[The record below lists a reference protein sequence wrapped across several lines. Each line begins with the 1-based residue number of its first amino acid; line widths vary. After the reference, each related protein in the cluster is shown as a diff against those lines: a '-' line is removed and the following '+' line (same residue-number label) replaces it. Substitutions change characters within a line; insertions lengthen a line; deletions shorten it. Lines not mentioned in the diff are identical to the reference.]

1 MDVQSFLN
9 NFLDE
14 SNKTVLFA
22 TMAVVLVVLILLI
35 SLIRKRKK
43 KKLEEKTAAAIDKAM
58 SGDEDDLAKDSSDS
72 NTLAQDNII
81 LDDRSDSTESRILA
95 QDASDSNTLV
105 QDDLAQDYNPQ
116 GDNLAKDSNSGEEFS
131 AHHPYDNFGSD
142 YKDYDDDIKDIDNS
156 DDTVAIDNSDDTVA
170 LAQNTPAEEYN
181 LYTNYNEG
189 FNSDLNNGV
198 VNGTEDVEV
207 NVKDSENDPME
218 ELLDEENDDIYNS
231 DFVDGFFGTLAK
243 NDSKESPK
251 EPEESTEEFKES
263 SESPKEPEESQE
275 SSEESKEPPVELILH
290 DQISVEENT
299 PKEEEE
305 KEKEAPEENKK
316 AAITLVDGSDRVM
329 VSVGE
334 KFESKHKKEFTIDVT
349 NEPEIKIAL
358 QDGFVF
364 DGRVHFLVSFSE
376 ALAQHVS
383 LKDVR
388 EIAEYK
394 GDYSGYEIQLEVT
407 DKGDLETI
415 DCTRTFNYKKIKD
428 AVLIIQLSLE

>member
-1 MDVQSFLN
+1 
-9 NFLDE
+9 
-14 SNKTVLFA
+14 
-22 TMAVVLVVLILLI
+22 MAVVLVVLILLI

-43 KKLEEKTAAAIDKAM
+43 KKLEEKTAAAIDRAM
-58 SGDEDDLAKDSSDS
+58 AGDEDDLAQDSKDSTDLAQDS
-72 NTLAQDNII
+72 NT
-81 LDDRSDSTESRILA
+81 
-95 QDASDSNTLV
+95 
-105 QDDLAQDYNPQ
+105 QDYNPQ
-116 GDNLAKDSNSGEEFS
+116 GDNLAQDSNSGEEFGT
-131 AHHPYDNFGSD
+131 HHPYDNFGSD
-142 YKDYDDDIKDIDNS
+142 YKDYKDYDDDTEYDYNPEEDAETIDNN
-156 DDTVAIDNSDDTVA
+156 DDAGT

-181 LYTNYNEG
+181 LYTNYNKG
-189 FNSDLNNGV
+189 FNPDLNNGV
-198 VNGTEDVEV
+198 EDGTEDVED
-207 NVKDSENDPME
+207 NAKDLENDPME

-243 NDSKESPK
+243 DDSKESP
-251 EPEESTEEFKES
+251 
-263 SESPKEPEESQE
+263 
-275 SSEESKEPPVELILH
+275 EESKEPPVELILH

-299 PKEEEE
+299 PKEEE

-364 DGRVHFLVSFSE
+364 DGRIHFLVSFSK

-388 EIAEYK
+388 EIAECK

>member
-58 SGDEDDLAKDSSDS
+58 AGDEDDLDQDSSDS
-72 NTLAQDNII
+72 NTLAQDSN
-81 LDDRSDSTESRILA
+81 A
-95 QDASDSNTLV
+95 QDSSDSNT
-105 QDDLAQDYNPQ
+105 LAQDYNPQ
-116 GDNLAKDSNSGEEFS
+116 GDNLAQDSNSGEEFS

-142 YKDYDDDIKDIDNS
+142 YKDYDDD
-156 DDTVAIDNSDDTVA
+156 VEAIDNNDDEEA

-181 LYTNYNEG
+181 LYTNYNKG
-189 FNSDLNNGV
+189 FNPDFNNGIED
-198 VNGTEDVEV
+198 GTENVEDHA
-207 NVKDSENDPME
+207 KDSENDPME

-243 NDSKESPK
+243 NDSKES
-251 EPEESTEEFKES
+251 
-263 SESPKEPEESQE
+263 SESPKEPEEFKE
-275 SSEESKEPPVELILH
+275 FPEESKEPPVELILH

-299 PKEEEE
+299 PKEEE
-305 KEKEAPEENKK
+305 KEKEALEENKK

-388 EIAEYK
+388 EIAECK
-394 GDYSGYEIQLEVT
+394 GDYSGYEIQLEVK

>member
-1 MDVQSFLN
+1 MNVQSFLN

-35 SLIRKRKK
+35 YLIRKRKK

-58 SGDEDDLAKDSSDS
+58 AGDEDDLAQDSSDS
-72 NTLAQDNII
+72 TDLAQDNIVQ
-81 LDDRSDSTESRILA
+81 DSNTPDYS
-95 QDASDSNTLV
+95 SSNTLV
-105 QDDLAQDYNPQ
+105 Q
-116 GDNLAKDSNSGEEFS
+116 DSNSGEEFGT
-131 AHHPYDNFGSD
+131 HHPYDNFGSD
-142 YKDYDDDIKDIDNS
+142 YKDYDDDTEYDYNPEEDAETIDNN
-156 DDTVAIDNSDDTVA
+156 DDTEA
-170 LAQNTPAEEYN
+170 LAQNTSAEEYN
-181 LYTNYNEG
+181 LYTNYNKG
-189 FNSDLNNGV
+189 FNPDLNKGV
-198 VNGTEDVEV
+198 EDGTEDVED
-207 NVKDSENDPME
+207 NAKDLENDPME

-243 NDSKESPK
+243 DDSKESP
-251 EPEESTEEFKES
+251 EESKES
-263 SESPKEPEESQE
+263 P
-275 SSEESKEPPVELILH
+275 EESKEPPVELILH

-299 PKEEEE
+299 PKEEE
-305 KEKEAPEENKK
+305 KEKEAPEENEK

-349 NEPEIKIAL
+349 NESEIKIAL
-358 QDGFVF
+358 QDGFIF
-364 DGRVHFLVSFSE
+364 DGRIHFLVSFSE

-388 EIAEYK
+388 EIAECK

>member
-1 MDVQSFLN
+1 MNVQSFLN

-14 SNKTVLFA
+14 SNKIVLFA

-58 SGDEDDLAKDSSDS
+58 SGDEDDLDQDASDS
-72 NTLAQDNII
+72 NTLAQDNIVQ
-81 LDDRSDSTESRILA
+81 DSNTPDYS
-95 QDASDSNTLV
+95 SSNTLV
-105 QDDLAQDYNPQ
+105 QDNQHD
-116 GDNLAKDSNSGEEFS
+116 DNLAQDSNSGEEFGT
-131 AHHPYDNFGSD
+131 HHPYDNFGSD
-142 YKDYDDDIKDIDNS
+142 YKDYDDDTEYDYNPEEDAETIDNN
-156 DDTVAIDNSDDTVA
+156 DDTEA
-170 LAQNTPAEEYN
+170 LAQNTSAEEYN
-181 LYTNYNEG
+181 LYTNYNKG
-189 FNSDLNNGV
+189 FNPDLNKGV
-198 VNGTEDVEV
+198 EDGTEDVED
-207 NVKDSENDPME
+207 NAKDLENDPME

-243 NDSKESPK
+243 DDSKESP
-251 EPEESTEEFKES
+251 
-263 SESPKEPEESQE
+263 
-275 SSEESKEPPVELILH
+275 EESKEPPVELILH

-299 PKEEEE
+299 PKEEE

-316 AAITLVDGSDRVM
+316 AVITLVDGSDRVM

-349 NEPEIKIAL
+349 NESEIKIAL
-358 QDGFVF
+358 QDGFIF
-364 DGRVHFLVSFSE
+364 DGRIHFLVSFSE

-388 EIAEYK
+388 EIAECK

>member
-14 SNKTVLFA
+14 SNKTVLFT
-22 TMAVVLVVLILLI
+22 TMAAVLIVLILLI

-58 SGDEDDLAKDSSDS
+58 AGDEDDLDQDASDS
-72 NTLAQDNII
+72 NTLSKNNII
-81 LDDRSDSTESRILA
+81 LDGRSDSTESRILA
-95 QDASDSNTLV
+95 QDSNAQDSSDSTESRILT
-105 QDDLAQDYNPQ
+105 Q
-116 GDNLAKDSNSGEEFS
+116 GSNSGEEFG
-131 AHHPYDNFGSD
+131 AHHSYDNFGSD
-142 YKDYDDDIKDIDNS
+142 YKDYDDDVEDIDNN
-156 DDTVAIDNSDDTVA
+156 DDAEYDYNPEEDAETIDNNDDA
-170 LAQNTPAEEYN
+170 EELAQNTPAEEYN
-181 LYTNYNEG
+181 LYTNYNKG
-189 FNSDLNNGV
+189 FNPDINNGV
-198 VNGTEDVEV
+198 EDGTEDVED
-207 NVKDSENDPME
+207 NAKDSENDPME

-243 NDSKESPK
+243 DDSKESPESPK
-251 EPEESTEEFKES
+251 GPEES
-263 SESPKEPEESQE
+263 SESPKEP
-275 SSEESKEPPVELILH
+275 EESKEPPVELILH

-299 PKEEEE
+299 PKEE

-388 EIAEYK
+388 EIAECK
-394 GDYSGYEIQLEVT
+394 GNYSGYEIQLEVT

>member
-43 KKLEEKTAAAIDKAM
+43 KKLEEKTAAAIDEAM
-58 SGDEDDLAKDSSDS
+58 AGEDEE
-72 NTLAQDNII
+72 DNVI
-81 LDDRSDSTESRILA
+81 LDGRSDSTESRILA
-95 QDASDSNTLV
+95 QG
-105 QDDLAQDYNPQ
+105 NPQ
-116 GDNLAKDSNSGEEFS
+116 GDNLAQDSNNRNPQGEALAQDSNSGEEFS

-142 YKDYDDDIKDIDNS
+142 YKDYDDDVEYDYNPKENVEDLKATGNSGDTKIIDSNGNS
-156 DDTVAIDNSDDTVA
+156 EA
-170 LAQNTPAEEYN
+170 LAQETSQSEEYD
-181 LYTNYNEG
+181 LYTDYNKDLSPN
-189 FNSDLNNGV
+189 FNPDLNNDV
-198 VNGTEDVEV
+198 EDCTEDVEE
-207 NVKDSENDPME
+207 NSEDTKDSENDPME

-243 NDSKESPK
+243 DDSQKSPENPTESKESP
-251 EPEESTEEFKES
+251 E
-263 SESPKEPEESQE
+263 
-275 SSEESKEPPVELILH
+275 EPPVELILH
-290 DQISVEENT
+290 DQVSVEENT
-299 PKEEEE
+299 PKEED
-305 KEKEAPEENKK
+305 KAPEENKK
-316 AAITLVDGSDRVM
+316 AAITLIDGSDRVM
-329 VSVGE
+329 VSIGE
-334 KFESKHKKEFTIDVT
+334 KFESRHKKEFTIDVT

-364 DGRVHFLVSFSE
+364 DGRIHFLVSFSE

-383 LKDVR
+383 LKDIR

>member
-1 MDVQSFLN
+1 
-9 NFLDE
+9 
-14 SNKTVLFA
+14 
-22 TMAVVLVVLILLI
+22 MAVVLVVLILLI

-58 SGDEDDLAKDSSDS
+58 SGDEDDLDQDASDS
-72 NTLAQDNII
+72 NTLAQDS
-81 LDDRSDSTESRILA
+81 SDSTDLD
-95 QDASDSNTLV
+95 QDSNIHG
-105 QDDLAQDYNPQ
+105 YNSQ
-116 GDNLAKDSNSGEEFS
+116 GDNLAQDSNSGEEFGT
-131 AHHPYDNFGSD
+131 HHPYDNFGSD
-142 YKDYDDDIKDIDNS
+142 YKDYDDDTEYDYNPEEDAETIDNN
-156 DDTVAIDNSDDTVA
+156 DDTEA
-170 LAQNTPAEEYN
+170 LAQNTSAEEYN
-181 LYTNYNEG
+181 LYTNYNKG
-189 FNSDLNNGV
+189 FNPDLNKGV
-198 VNGTEDVEV
+198 EDGTEDVED
-207 NVKDSENDPME
+207 NAKDLENDPME

-243 NDSKESPK
+243 DDSKESP
-251 EPEESTEEFKES
+251 EESKES
-263 SESPKEPEESQE
+263 KESP
-275 SSEESKEPPVELILH
+275 EESKEPPVELILH

-299 PKEEEE
+299 PKEEE

-316 AAITLVDGSDRVM
+316 AVITLVDGSDRVM

-349 NEPEIKIAL
+349 NESEIKIAL
-358 QDGFVF
+358 QDGFIF
-364 DGRVHFLVSFSE
+364 DGRIHFLVSFSE

-388 EIAEYK
+388 EIAECK

>member
-22 TMAVVLVVLILLI
+22 TMAVVLAVLILLI
-35 SLIRKRKK
+35 YLIRKRKK
-43 KKLEEKTAAAIDKAM
+43 KKLEDKTAAAIDKAM
-58 SGDEDDLAKDSSDS
+58 AGDEDDLAQDSSGSTD
-72 NTLAQDNII
+72 LAQDNIVQ
-81 LDDRSDSTESRILA
+81 DSNTPDYS
-95 QDASDSNTLV
+95 SSNTLV
-105 QDDLAQDYNPQ
+105 QDNQHD
-116 GDNLAKDSNSGEEFS
+116 DNLAQDSNSGEEFGT
-131 AHHPYDNFGSD
+131 HHPYDNFGSD
-142 YKDYDDDIKDIDNS
+142 YKDYDDDTEYDYNPEEDAETIDNN
-156 DDTVAIDNSDDTVA
+156 DDTEA
-170 LAQNTPAEEYN
+170 LAQNTSAEEYN
-181 LYTNYNEG
+181 LYTNYNKG
-189 FNSDLNNGV
+189 FNPDLNKGV
-198 VNGTEDVEV
+198 EDGTEDVED
-207 NVKDSENDPME
+207 NAKDLENDPME

-243 NDSKESPK
+243 DDSKESP
-251 EPEESTEEFKES
+251 EESKES
-263 SESPKEPEESQE
+263 P
-275 SSEESKEPPVELILH
+275 EESKEPPVELILH

-299 PKEEEE
+299 PKEEE

-316 AAITLVDGSDRVM
+316 AVITLVDGSDRVM

-358 QDGFVF
+358 QDGFIF
-364 DGRVHFLVSFSE
+364 DGRIHFLVSFSE

-388 EIAEYK
+388 EIAECK

>member
-1 MDVQSFLN
+1 MNVQSFLN

-14 SNKTVLFA
+14 SNKIVLFA

-58 SGDEDDLAKDSSDS
+58 SGDEDDLDQDASDS
-72 NTLAQDNII
+72 NTLAQDS
-81 LDDRSDSTESRILA
+81 SDSTDLN
-95 QDASDSNTLV
+95 QDSNIHG
-105 QDDLAQDYNPQ
+105 YNSQ
-116 GDNLAKDSNSGEEFS
+116 GDNLAQDSNSGEEFS

-142 YKDYDDDIKDIDNS
+142 YKDYDDETEYDYNPEEDAETIDNNGNEEAS
-156 DDTVAIDNSDDTVA
+156 AR
-170 LAQNTPAEEYN
+170 NTPAEEYN

-189 FNSDLNNGV
+189 FNPDLNR
-198 VNGTEDVEV
+198 DVEDCTKDV
-207 NVKDSENDPME
+207 EDNAKDSKNDPME
-218 ELLDEENDDIYNS
+218 ELMDEENDDIYNS

-243 NDSKESPK
+243 NDSKES
-251 EPEESTEEFKES
+251 
-263 SESPKEPEESQE
+263 SESPKEPEESKE
-275 SSEESKEPPVELILH
+275 SPEESKEPPVELILH

-299 PKEEEE
+299 PKEEE

-316 AAITLVDGSDRVM
+316 AVITLVDGSDRVM

-349 NEPEIKIAL
+349 NESEIKIAL
-358 QDGFVF
+358 QDGFIF
-364 DGRVHFLVSFSE
+364 DGRIHFLVSFSE

-388 EIAEYK
+388 EIAECK

>member
-43 KKLEEKTAAAIDKAM
+43 KKLEEKTAAAIDEAM
-58 SGDEDDLAKDSSDS
+58 AGEDEEDNVILDDDSQA
-72 NTLAQDNII
+72 LAQD
-81 LDDRSDSTESRILA
+81 S
-95 QDASDSNTLV
+95 
-105 QDDLAQDYNPQ
+105 NPQ
-116 GDNLAKDSNSGEEFS
+116 GEALAQDSNSGEEFS
-131 AHHPYDNFGSD
+131 AHHPYDNFGSN
-142 YKDYDDDIKDIDNS
+142 YKDYDDDVEYDYNPEEDVEDLKATGNSGDTETIDNN
-156 DDTVAIDNSDDTVA
+156 DDAEA
-170 LAQNTPAEEYN
+170 LAQETSPSEEYD
-181 LYTNYNEG
+181 LYTDYNKDLSPD
-189 FNSDLNNGV
+189 FNPDLNNDV
-198 VNGTEDVEV
+198 EDCTEDVED
-207 NVKDSENDPME
+207 NPME

-243 NDSKESPK
+243 DDSQESPEDPTESKES
-251 EPEESTEEFKES
+251 KES
-263 SESPKEPEESQE
+263 SE
-275 SSEESKEPPVELILH
+275 EPPVELILH
-290 DQISVEENT
+290 DQVSVEENT
-299 PKEEEE
+299 PKE
-305 KEKEAPEENKK
+305 EKEAPEENKK
-316 AAITLVDGSDRVM
+316 AAITLIDGSDRVM
-329 VSVGE
+329 VSIGE
-334 KFESKHKKEFTIDVT
+334 KFESRYKKEFTIDVT

-364 DGRVHFLVSFSE
+364 DGRIHFLVSFSE

>member
-1 MDVQSFLN
+1 MNVQSFLN

-35 SLIRKRKK
+35 YLIRKRKK

-58 SGDEDDLAKDSSDS
+58 AGDEDDLAQDSSDS
-72 NTLAQDNII
+72 TDLAQDNIVQ
-81 LDDRSDSTESRILA
+81 DSNTPDYS
-95 QDASDSNTLV
+95 SSSNTLV
-105 QDDLAQDYNPQ
+105 QDNQHD
-116 GDNLAKDSNSGEEFS
+116 DNLAQDSNSGEEFGT
-131 AHHPYDNFGSD
+131 HHPYDNFGSD
-142 YKDYDDDIKDIDNS
+142 YKDYDDDTEYDYNPEEDAETIDNN
-156 DDTVAIDNSDDTVA
+156 DDTEA
-170 LAQNTPAEEYN
+170 LAQNTSAEEYN
-181 LYTNYNEG
+181 LYTNYNKG
-189 FNSDLNNGV
+189 FNPDLNKGV
-198 VNGTEDVEV
+198 EDGTEDVED
-207 NVKDSENDPME
+207 NAKDLENDPME

-243 NDSKESPK
+243 DDSKESP
-251 EPEESTEEFKES
+251 
-263 SESPKEPEESQE
+263 
-275 SSEESKEPPVELILH
+275 EESKEPPVELILH

-299 PKEEEE
+299 PKEEE

-334 KFESKHKKEFTIDVT
+334 KFELRHKKEFTIDVT

-364 DGRVHFLVSFSE
+364 DGRIHFLVSFSE

-388 EIAEYK
+388 EIAECK

>member
-22 TMAVVLVVLILLI
+22 TMAVVLAVLILLI
-35 SLIRKRKK
+35 YLIRKRKK

-58 SGDEDDLAKDSSDS
+58 AGDEDDLAQDSSDS
-72 NTLAQDNII
+72 TDLAQDNIVQ
-81 LDDRSDSTESRILA
+81 DSNTPDYS
-95 QDASDSNTLV
+95 SSNTLV
-105 QDDLAQDYNPQ
+105 QDNQHD
-116 GDNLAKDSNSGEEFS
+116 DNLAQDSNSGEEFGT
-131 AHHPYDNFGSD
+131 HHPYDNFGSD
-142 YKDYDDDIKDIDNS
+142 YKDYDDDTEYDYNPEEDAETIDNN
-156 DDTVAIDNSDDTVA
+156 DDTEA
-170 LAQNTPAEEYN
+170 LAQNTSVEEYN
-181 LYTNYNEG
+181 LYTNYNKG
-189 FNSDLNNGV
+189 FNPDLNKGV
-198 VNGTEDVEV
+198 EDGTEDVED
-207 NVKDSENDPME
+207 NAKDLENDPME

-243 NDSKESPK
+243 DDSKESP
-251 EPEESTEEFKES
+251 EESKES
-263 SESPKEPEESQE
+263 P
-275 SSEESKEPPVELILH
+275 EESKEPPIELILH

-299 PKEEEE
+299 PKEEE

-316 AAITLVDGSDRVM
+316 AVITLVDGSDRVM

-349 NEPEIKIAL
+349 NESEIKIAL
-358 QDGFVF
+358 QDGFIF
-364 DGRVHFLVSFSE
+364 DGRIHFLVSFSE

-388 EIAEYK
+388 EIAECK

>member
-22 TMAVVLVVLILLI
+22 TMAVVLAVLILLI
-35 SLIRKRKK
+35 YLIRKRKK

-58 SGDEDDLAKDSSDS
+58 AGDEDDLAQDSSDS
-72 NTLAQDNII
+72 TDLAQDNIVQ
-81 LDDRSDSTESRILA
+81 DSNTPDYS
-95 QDASDSNTLV
+95 SSNTLV
-105 QDDLAQDYNPQ
+105 QDNQHD
-116 GDNLAKDSNSGEEFS
+116 DNLAQDSNSGEEFGT
-131 AHHPYDNFGSD
+131 HHPYDNFGSD
-142 YKDYDDDIKDIDNS
+142 YKDYDDDTEYDYNPEEDAETIDNN
-156 DDTVAIDNSDDTVA
+156 DDAEA
-170 LAQNTPAEEYN
+170 LAQNTSAEEYN
-181 LYTNYNEG
+181 LYTNYNKG
-189 FNSDLNNGV
+189 FNPDLNKGV
-198 VNGTEDVEV
+198 EDCTEDVED
-207 NVKDSENDPME
+207 NAKDLENDPME

-243 NDSKESPK
+243 DDSKESP
-251 EPEESTEEFKES
+251 
-263 SESPKEPEESQE
+263 
-275 SSEESKEPPVELILH
+275 EESKEPPVELILH

-299 PKEEEE
+299 PKEEE

-316 AAITLVDGSDRVM
+316 AVITLVDGSDRVM

-349 NEPEIKIAL
+349 NESEIKIAL
-358 QDGFVF
+358 QDGFIF
-364 DGRVHFLVSFSE
+364 DGRIHFLVSFSE

-388 EIAEYK
+388 EIAECK

-428 AVLIIQLSLE
+428 AVLIIQLSLEQLNLE

>member
-58 SGDEDDLAKDSSDS
+58 SGDEDDLAKDNLTQDSSDS
-72 NTLAQDNII
+72 NTLAQDSN
-81 LDDRSDSTESRILA
+81 A
-95 QDASDSNTLV
+95 QDSSDSNT
-105 QDDLAQDYNPQ
+105 LAQDYNPQ
-116 GDNLAKDSNSGEEFS
+116 GDNLAQDSNSGEEFS

-142 YKDYDDDIKDIDNS
+142 YKDYDDDVEDIDNN
-156 DDTVAIDNSDDTVA
+156 DDAECDYNLEEDAETTDNSGDEET

-189 FNSDLNNGV
+189 FNPDINNGV
-198 VNGTEDVEV
+198 EDSTKDVED
-207 NVKDSENDPME
+207 NAKDSENDPME

-243 NDSKESPK
+243 DDSKEP
-251 EPEESTEEFKES
+251 EEFKES
-263 SESPKEPEESQE
+263 PED
-275 SSEESKEPPVELILH
+275 SKEPPVELILH

-299 PKEEEE
+299 PKEEE

-364 DGRVHFLVSFSE
+364 DGRIHFLVSFSE
-376 ALAQHVS
+376 ALAQRVS

-407 DKGDLETI
+407 DKGDLKTI

>member
-22 TMAVVLVVLILLI
+22 TMAVVLAVLILLI
-35 SLIRKRKK
+35 YLIRKRKK

-58 SGDEDDLAKDSSDS
+58 AGDEDDLAQDSSDS
-72 NTLAQDNII
+72 TDLAQDNIVQ
-81 LDDRSDSTESRILA
+81 DSNTPDYS
-95 QDASDSNTLV
+95 SSNTLV
-105 QDDLAQDYNPQ
+105 QDNQHD
-116 GDNLAKDSNSGEEFS
+116 DNLAQDSNSGEEFGT
-131 AHHPYDNFGSD
+131 HHPYDNFGSD
-142 YKDYDDDIKDIDNS
+142 YKDYDDDTEYDYNPEEDAETIDNN
-156 DDTVAIDNSDDTVA
+156 DDAEA
-170 LAQNTPAEEYN
+170 LAQNTSAEEYN
-181 LYTNYNEG
+181 LYTNYNKG
-189 FNSDLNNGV
+189 FNPDLNKGV
-198 VNGTEDVEV
+198 EDCTEDVED
-207 NVKDSENDPME
+207 NAKNLENDPME

-243 NDSKESPK
+243 DDSKESP
-251 EPEESTEEFKES
+251 
-263 SESPKEPEESQE
+263 
-275 SSEESKEPPVELILH
+275 EESKEPPVELILH

-299 PKEEEE
+299 PKEEE

-349 NEPEIKIAL
+349 NESEIKIAL
-358 QDGFVF
+358 QDGFIF
-364 DGRVHFLVSFSE
+364 DGRIHFLVSFSE

-388 EIAEYK
+388 EIAECK

>member
-58 SGDEDDLAKDSSDS
+58 SGDEDDLAQDSSDS
-72 NTLAQDNII
+72 STLAQDS
-81 LDDRSDSTESRILA
+81 SDSTDLA
-95 QDASDSNTLV
+95 QDSNT
-105 QDDLAQDYNPQ
+105 QDYNPQ
-116 GDNLAKDSNSGEEFS
+116 GDNLAQDSNSGEEFS

-142 YKDYDDDIKDIDNS
+142 YKDYDDD
-156 DDTVAIDNSDDTVA
+156 VEAIDNNGNAETIDNNDDVETINNNDDAEA

-181 LYTNYNEG
+181 LYTNYNKG
-189 FNSDLNNGV
+189 FNPDLNNGV
-198 VNGTEDVEV
+198 EDGTEDVED
-207 NVKDSENDPME
+207 NAKDLENDPME

-243 NDSKESPK
+243 DDSKESP
-251 EPEESTEEFKES
+251 
-263 SESPKEPEESQE
+263 
-275 SSEESKEPPVELILH
+275 EESKEPPVELILH

-299 PKEEEE
+299 PKEEE
-305 KEKEAPEENKK
+305 KEKEASKENKK

-334 KFESKHKKEFTIDVT
+334 KFESRHKKEFTIDVT

-364 DGRVHFLVSFSE
+364 DGRIHFLVSFSE

-388 EIAEYK
+388 EIAECK

>member
-1 MDVQSFLN
+1 
-9 NFLDE
+9 
-14 SNKTVLFA
+14 
-22 TMAVVLVVLILLI
+22 MAVVLAVLILLI
-35 SLIRKRKK
+35 YLIRKRKK

-58 SGDEDDLAKDSSDS
+58 AGDEDDLAQDSSDS
-72 NTLAQDNII
+72 TDLAQDNIVQ
-81 LDDRSDSTESRILA
+81 DSNTPDYSN
-95 QDASDSNTLV
+95 SNTLV
-105 QDDLAQDYNPQ
+105 QDNQHD
-116 GDNLAKDSNSGEEFS
+116 DNLAQDSNSGEEFGT
-131 AHHPYDNFGSD
+131 HHPYDNFGSD
-142 YKDYDDDIKDIDNS
+142 YKDYDDDTEYDYNPEEDAETIDNN
-156 DDTVAIDNSDDTVA
+156 DDTEA
-170 LAQNTPAEEYN
+170 LAQNTSAEEYN
-181 LYTNYNEG
+181 LYTNYNKG
-189 FNSDLNNGV
+189 FNPDLNKGV
-198 VNGTEDVEV
+198 EDGTEDVED
-207 NVKDSENDPME
+207 NAKDLENNPME

-243 NDSKESPK
+243 DDSKESP
-251 EPEESTEEFKES
+251 EESKES
-263 SESPKEPEESQE
+263 P
-275 SSEESKEPPVELILH
+275 EESKEPPVELILH

-299 PKEEEE
+299 PKEEE

-316 AAITLVDGSDRVM
+316 AVITLVDGSDRVM

-358 QDGFVF
+358 QDGFIF
-364 DGRVHFLVSFSE
+364 DGRIHFLVSFSE

-388 EIAEYK
+388 EIAECK

-428 AVLIIQLSLE
+428 AALIIQLSLE

>member
-22 TMAVVLVVLILLI
+22 TMAVVLAVLILLI
-35 SLIRKRKK
+35 YLIRKRKK

-58 SGDEDDLAKDSSDS
+58 AGDEDDLAQDSSDS
-72 NTLAQDNII
+72 TDLAQDNIVQ
-81 LDDRSDSTESRILA
+81 DSNTPDYS
-95 QDASDSNTLV
+95 SSNTLV
-105 QDDLAQDYNPQ
+105 QDNQHD
-116 GDNLAKDSNSGEEFS
+116 DNLAQDSNSGEEFGT
-131 AHHPYDNFGSD
+131 HHPYDNFGSD
-142 YKDYDDDIKDIDNS
+142 YKDYDDDTEYDYNPEEDAETIDNN
-156 DDTVAIDNSDDTVA
+156 DDAEA
-170 LAQNTPAEEYN
+170 LAQNTSAEEYN
-181 LYTNYNEG
+181 LYTNYNKG
-189 FNSDLNNGV
+189 FNPDLNKGV
-198 VNGTEDVEV
+198 EDCTEDVED
-207 NVKDSENDPME
+207 NAKDLENDPME

-243 NDSKESPK
+243 DDSKESP
-251 EPEESTEEFKES
+251 
-263 SESPKEPEESQE
+263 
-275 SSEESKEPPVELILH
+275 EESKEPPVELILH

-299 PKEEEE
+299 PKEEE

-316 AAITLVDGSDRVM
+316 AVITLVDGSDRVM

-358 QDGFVF
+358 QDGFIF
-364 DGRVHFLVSFSE
+364 DGRIHFLVSFSE

-383 LKDVR
+383 LKNVR
-388 EIAEYK
+388 EIAEYN
-394 GDYSGYEIQLEVT
+394 GDYSGYEIQLDVT
-407 DKGDLETI
+407 DKGDIETI

>member
-22 TMAVVLVVLILLI
+22 TMAVVLAVLILLI
-35 SLIRKRKK
+35 YLIRKRKK

-58 SGDEDDLAKDSSDS
+58 AGDEDDLVQDSSDS
-72 NTLAQDNII
+72 TDLAQDNKVQ
-81 LDDRSDSTESRILA
+81 DSNTPDYS
-95 QDASDSNTLV
+95 SSNTLV
-105 QDDLAQDYNPQ
+105 QDNQHD
-116 GDNLAKDSNSGEEFS
+116 DNLAQDSNSGEEFGT
-131 AHHPYDNFGSD
+131 HHPYDNFGSD
-142 YKDYDDDIKDIDNS
+142 YKDYDDDTEYDYNPEEDAETIDNN
-156 DDTVAIDNSDDTVA
+156 DDTEA
-170 LAQNTPAEEYN
+170 LAQNTSAEEYN
-181 LYTNYNEG
+181 LYTNYNKG
-189 FNSDLNNGV
+189 FNPDLNKGV
-198 VNGTEDVEV
+198 EDGTEDVED
-207 NVKDSENDPME
+207 NAKDLENDPME

-243 NDSKESPK
+243 DDSKESP
-251 EPEESTEEFKES
+251 EESKES
-263 SESPKEPEESQE
+263 P
-275 SSEESKEPPVELILH
+275 EESKEPPVELILH

-299 PKEEEE
+299 PKEEE

-316 AAITLVDGSDRVM
+316 AVITLVDGSDRVM

-358 QDGFVF
+358 QDGFIF
-364 DGRVHFLVSFSE
+364 DGRIHFLVSFSE

-388 EIAEYK
+388 EIAECK

>member
-22 TMAVVLVVLILLI
+22 TMAVVLAVLILLI
-35 SLIRKRKK
+35 YLIRKRKK

-58 SGDEDDLAKDSSDS
+58 AGDEDDLAQDSSDS
-72 NTLAQDNII
+72 TDLAQDNIVQ
-81 LDDRSDSTESRILA
+81 DSNTPDYS
-95 QDASDSNTLV
+95 SSNTLV
-105 QDDLAQDYNPQ
+105 QDNQYD
-116 GDNLAKDSNSGEEFS
+116 DNLAQDSNSGEEFGT
-131 AHHPYDNFGSD
+131 HHPYDNFGSD
-142 YKDYDDDIKDIDNS
+142 YKDYDDDTEYDYNPEEDAETIDNN
-156 DDTVAIDNSDDTVA
+156 DDTEA
-170 LAQNTPAEEYN
+170 LAQNTSAEEYN
-181 LYTNYNEG
+181 LYTNYNKG
-189 FNSDLNNGV
+189 FNPDLNKGV
-198 VNGTEDVEV
+198 EDGTEDVED
-207 NVKDSENDPME
+207 NAKDLENDPME

-243 NDSKESPK
+243 DDSKESP
-251 EPEESTEEFKES
+251 
-263 SESPKEPEESQE
+263 
-275 SSEESKEPPVELILH
+275 EESKEPPVELILH

-299 PKEEEE
+299 PKEEE

-316 AAITLVDGSDRVM
+316 AVITLVDGSDRVM

-349 NEPEIKIAL
+349 NESEIKIAL
-358 QDGFVF
+358 QDGFIF
-364 DGRVHFLVSFSE
+364 DGRIHFLVSFSE

-388 EIAEYK
+388 EIAECK

>member
-22 TMAVVLVVLILLI
+22 TMAVVLAVLILLI
-35 SLIRKRKK
+35 YLIRKRKK

-58 SGDEDDLAKDSSDS
+58 AGDEDDLAQDSSGSTD
-72 NTLAQDNII
+72 LAQDNIVQ
-81 LDDRSDSTESRILA
+81 DSNTPDYS
-95 QDASDSNTLV
+95 SSNTLV
-105 QDDLAQDYNPQ
+105 QDNQHD
-116 GDNLAKDSNSGEEFS
+116 DNLAQDSNSGEEFGT
-131 AHHPYDNFGSD
+131 HHPYDNFGSD
-142 YKDYDDDIKDIDNS
+142 YKDYDDDTEYDYNPEEDAETIDNN
-156 DDTVAIDNSDDTVA
+156 DDTEA
-170 LAQNTPAEEYN
+170 LAQNTSAEEYN
-181 LYTNYNEG
+181 LYTNYNKG
-189 FNSDLNNGV
+189 FNPDLNKGV
-198 VNGTEDVEV
+198 EDGTEDVED
-207 NVKDSENDPME
+207 NAKDLENDPME

-243 NDSKESPK
+243 DDSKESP
-251 EPEESTEEFKES
+251 EESKES
-263 SESPKEPEESQE
+263 P
-275 SSEESKEPPVELILH
+275 EESKEPPVELILH

-299 PKEEEE
+299 PKEEE

-316 AAITLVDGSDRVM
+316 AVITLVDGSDRVM

-358 QDGFVF
+358 QDGFIF
-364 DGRVHFLVSFSE
+364 DGRIHFLVSFSE

-388 EIAEYK
+388 EIAECK

>member
-58 SGDEDDLAKDSSDS
+58 SGDEDDLAQDSSNSNTLSQDSSDS
-72 NTLAQDNII
+72 TD
-81 LDDRSDSTESRILA
+81 LD
-95 QDASDSNTLV
+95 QDSNIHG
-105 QDDLAQDYNPQ
+105 YNPQ
-116 GDNLAKDSNSGEEFS
+116 SDNLAQDSNSGEEFS

-142 YKDYDDDIKDIDNS
+142 YKDYDDD
-156 DDTVAIDNSDDTVA
+156 VEAIDNNDDTEYDYNPEEDA
-170 LAQNTPAEEYN
+170 ETIDNNGNEEASARNTPAEEYN

-189 FNSDLNNGV
+189 FNPDLNR
-198 VNGTEDVEV
+198 DVEDCTEAV
-207 NVKDSENDPME
+207 EDNAKDSENDPME
-218 ELLDEENDDIYNS
+218 ELMDEENDDIYNS

-243 NDSKESPK
+243 NDSKES
-251 EPEESTEEFKES
+251 
-263 SESPKEPEESQE
+263 SESPKEPEEFKE
-275 SSEESKEPPVELILH
+275 SPEESKEPPVELILH

-299 PKEEEE
+299 PKEEE

-388 EIAEYK
+388 EIAECK

>member
-22 TMAVVLVVLILLI
+22 TMAVVLAVLILLI
-35 SLIRKRKK
+35 YLIRKRKK

-58 SGDEDDLAKDSSDS
+58 AGDEDDLAQDSSDSTDLAQDNIVQDSNTPDYSGS
-72 NTLAQDNII
+72 NTLAQDNQH
-81 LDDRSDSTESRILA
+81 DD
-95 QDASDSNTLV
+95 NLV
-105 QDDLAQDYNPQ
+105 Q
-116 GDNLAKDSNSGEEFS
+116 DSNSGEEFGT
-131 AHHPYDNFGSD
+131 HHPYDNFGAD
-142 YKDYDDDIKDIDNS
+142 YKDYDDDTEYDYNPEEDAETIDNN
-156 DDTVAIDNSDDTVA
+156 DDAEA
-170 LAQNTPAEEYN
+170 LAQNTSAEEYN
-181 LYTNYNEG
+181 LYTNYNKG
-189 FNSDLNNGV
+189 FNPDLNKGV
-198 VNGTEDVEV
+198 EDCTEDVED
-207 NVKDSENDPME
+207 NAKDLENDPME

-243 NDSKESPK
+243 DDSKESP
-251 EPEESTEEFKES
+251 
-263 SESPKEPEESQE
+263 
-275 SSEESKEPPVELILH
+275 EESKEPPVELILH

-299 PKEEEE
+299 PKEEE

-316 AAITLVDGSDRVM
+316 AVITLVDGSDRVM

-349 NEPEIKIAL
+349 NESEIKIAL
-358 QDGFVF
+358 QDGFIF
-364 DGRVHFLVSFSE
+364 DGRIHFLVSFSE

-388 EIAEYK
+388 EIAECK

>member
-1 MDVQSFLN
+1 MNVQSFLN

-22 TMAVVLVVLILLI
+22 TMAVVLAVLILLI
-35 SLIRKRKK
+35 YLIRKRKK

-58 SGDEDDLAKDSSDS
+58 AGDEDDLAQDSSDS
-72 NTLAQDNII
+72 TDLAQDNIVQ
-81 LDDRSDSTESRILA
+81 DSNTPDYS
-95 QDASDSNTLV
+95 SSNTLV
-105 QDDLAQDYNPQ
+105 QDNQHD
-116 GDNLAKDSNSGEEFS
+116 DNLAQDSNSGEEFGT
-131 AHHPYDNFGSD
+131 HHPYDNFGSD
-142 YKDYDDDIKDIDNS
+142 YKDYDDDTEYDYNPEEDAETIDNN
-156 DDTVAIDNSDDTVA
+156 DDTEA
-170 LAQNTPAEEYN
+170 LAQNTSAEEYN
-181 LYTNYNEG
+181 LYTNYNKG
-189 FNSDLNNGV
+189 FNPDLNKSV
-198 VNGTEDVEV
+198 EDGTEDVED
-207 NVKDSENDPME
+207 NAKDLENDPME

-243 NDSKESPK
+243 DDS
-251 EPEESTEEFKES
+251 KES
-263 SESPKEPEESQE
+263 SESPKEPEESKE
-275 SSEESKEPPVELILH
+275 SPEESKEPPVELILH

-299 PKEEEE
+299 PKEEE

-316 AAITLVDGSDRVM
+316 AVITLVDGSDRVM

-349 NEPEIKIAL
+349 NESEIKIAL
-358 QDGFVF
+358 QDGFIF
-364 DGRVHFLVSFSE
+364 DGRIHFLVSFSE

-388 EIAEYK
+388 EIAECK

>member
-1 MDVQSFLN
+1 MNVQSFLN

-35 SLIRKRKK
+35 YLIRKRKK

-58 SGDEDDLAKDSSDS
+58 AGDEDDLAQDSSDS
-72 NTLAQDNII
+72 TDLAQDNIVQ
-81 LDDRSDSTESRILA
+81 DSNTPDYS
-95 QDASDSNTLV
+95 SSSNTLV
-105 QDDLAQDYNPQ
+105 QDNQHD
-116 GDNLAKDSNSGEEFS
+116 DNLAQDSNSGEEFGT
-131 AHHPYDNFGSD
+131 HHPYDNFGSD
-142 YKDYDDDIKDIDNS
+142 YKDYDDDTEYDYNPEEDAEIIDNN
-156 DDTVAIDNSDDTVA
+156 DDTEA
-170 LAQNTPAEEYN
+170 LAQNTSAEEYN
-181 LYTNYNEG
+181 LYTNYNKG
-189 FNSDLNNGV
+189 FNPDLNKGV
-198 VNGTEDVEV
+198 EDGTEDVED
-207 NVKDSENDPME
+207 NAKDLENDPME

-243 NDSKESPK
+243 DDSKESPEESK
-251 EPEESTEEFKES
+251 ESPEESKES
-263 SESPKEPEESQE
+263 P
-275 SSEESKEPPVELILH
+275 EESKEPPVELILH

-299 PKEEEE
+299 PKKEE
-305 KEKEAPEENKK
+305 KEKEAPEENEK

-364 DGRVHFLVSFSE
+364 DGRIHFLVSFSE

-388 EIAEYK
+388 EIAEYN
-394 GDYSGYEIQLEVT
+394 GDYSGYEIQLDVT
-407 DKGDLETI
+407 DKGDIETI

>member
-22 TMAVVLVVLILLI
+22 TMAVVLAVLILLI
-35 SLIRKRKK
+35 HLIRKRKK

-58 SGDEDDLAKDSSDS
+58 AGDEDDLAQDSSDS
-72 NTLAQDNII
+72 TDLAQDNIVQ
-81 LDDRSDSTESRILA
+81 DSNTPDYS
-95 QDASDSNTLV
+95 SSNTLV
-105 QDDLAQDYNPQ
+105 QDNQHD
-116 GDNLAKDSNSGEEFS
+116 DNLAQDSNSGEEFGT
-131 AHHPYDNFGSD
+131 HHPYDNFGSD
-142 YKDYDDDIKDIDNS
+142 YKDYDDDTEYDYNPEEDAETIDNN
-156 DDTVAIDNSDDTVA
+156 DDTEA
-170 LAQNTPAEEYN
+170 LAQNTSAEEYN
-181 LYTNYNEG
+181 LYTNYNKG
-189 FNSDLNNGV
+189 FNPDLNKGV
-198 VNGTEDVEV
+198 EDGTEDVED
-207 NVKDSENDPME
+207 NAKDLENDPME

-243 NDSKESPK
+243 DDSKESP
-251 EPEESTEEFKES
+251 
-263 SESPKEPEESQE
+263 
-275 SSEESKEPPVELILH
+275 EESKEPPVELILH

-299 PKEEEE
+299 PKEEE

-316 AAITLVDGSDRVM
+316 AVITLVDGSDRVM

-358 QDGFVF
+358 QDGFIF
-364 DGRVHFLVSFSE
+364 DGRIHFLVSFSE
-376 ALAQHVS
+376 ALVQHVS

-388 EIAEYK
+388 EIAECK

>member
-58 SGDEDDLAKDSSDS
+58 AGDEDDLAQDSNTQDSSDS
-72 NTLAQDNII
+72 NTLSQNN
-81 LDDRSDSTESRILA
+81 LA
-95 QDASDSNTLV
+95 

-116 GDNLAKDSNSGEEFS
+116 GDNLAQDSNSGEEFGT
-131 AHHPYDNFGSD
+131 HHPYDNFGSD
-142 YKDYDDDIKDIDNS
+142 YKDYDDDTEYDYNPEEDAETIDNN
-156 DDTVAIDNSDDTVA
+156 DDTEA
-170 LAQNTPAEEYN
+170 LAQNTSAEEYN
-181 LYTNYNEG
+181 LYTNYNKG
-189 FNSDLNNGV
+189 FNPDLNKGV
-198 VNGTEDVEV
+198 EDGTEDVED
-207 NVKDSENDPME
+207 NAKDLENDPME

-243 NDSKESPK
+243 DDSKESP
-251 EPEESTEEFKES
+251 EESKES
-263 SESPKEPEESQE
+263 P
-275 SSEESKEPPVELILH
+275 EESKEPPVELILH

-299 PKEEEE
+299 PKEEE

-316 AAITLVDGSDRVM
+316 AVITLVDGSDRVM

-358 QDGFVF
+358 QDGFIF
-364 DGRVHFLVSFSE
+364 DGRIHFLVSFSE
-376 ALAQHVS
+376 ALVQHVS

-388 EIAEYK
+388 EIAECK

>member
-58 SGDEDDLAKDSSDS
+58 AGDEDDLAQDSSDS
-72 NTLAQDNII
+72 TDLAQDNIVQ
-81 LDDRSDSTESRILA
+81 DSNTPDYS
-95 QDASDSNTLV
+95 SSNTLV
-105 QDDLAQDYNPQ
+105 QDNQHD
-116 GDNLAKDSNSGEEFS
+116 DNLAQDSNSGEEFGT
-131 AHHPYDNFGSD
+131 HHPYDNFGSD
-142 YKDYDDDIKDIDNS
+142 YKDYDDDTEYDYNPEEDAETIDNN
-156 DDTVAIDNSDDTVA
+156 DDTEA
-170 LAQNTPAEEYN
+170 LAQNTSAEEYN
-181 LYTNYNEG
+181 LYTNYNKG
-189 FNSDLNNGV
+189 FNPDLNKGV
-198 VNGTEDVEV
+198 EDCTEDVED
-207 NVKDSENDPME
+207 NAKDLENDPME

-243 NDSKESPK
+243 DDSKESP
-251 EPEESTEEFKES
+251 
-263 SESPKEPEESQE
+263 
-275 SSEESKEPPVELILH
+275 EESKEPPVELILH

-299 PKEEEE
+299 PKEEE

-316 AAITLVDGSDRVM
+316 AVITLVDGSDRVM

-349 NEPEIKIAL
+349 NESEIKIAL
-358 QDGFVF
+358 QDGFIF
-364 DGRVHFLVSFSE
+364 DGRIHFLVSFSE

-388 EIAEYK
+388 EIAECK

>member
-22 TMAVVLVVLILLI
+22 TMAVVLAVLILLI
-35 SLIRKRKK
+35 YLIRKRKK

-58 SGDEDDLAKDSSDS
+58 AGDEDDLAQDSSDS
-72 NTLAQDNII
+72 TDLAQDNIVQ
-81 LDDRSDSTESRILA
+81 DSNTPDYSN
-95 QDASDSNTLV
+95 SNTLV
-105 QDDLAQDYNPQ
+105 QDNQHD
-116 GDNLAKDSNSGEEFS
+116 DNLAQDSNSGEEFGT
-131 AHHPYDNFGSD
+131 HHPYDNFGSD
-142 YKDYDDDIKDIDNS
+142 YKDYDDDTEYDYNPEEDAETIDNN
-156 DDTVAIDNSDDTVA
+156 DDTEA
-170 LAQNTPAEEYN
+170 LAQNTSAEEYN
-181 LYTNYNEG
+181 LYTNYNKG
-189 FNSDLNNGV
+189 FNPDLNKGV
-198 VNGTEDVEV
+198 EDGTEDVED
-207 NVKDSENDPME
+207 NAKDLENDPME

-243 NDSKESPK
+243 DDSKESP
-251 EPEESTEEFKES
+251 EESKES
-263 SESPKEPEESQE
+263 P
-275 SSEESKEPPVELILH
+275 EESKEPPVELILH

-299 PKEEEE
+299 PKEEE

-334 KFESKHKKEFTIDVT
+334 KFESRHKKEFTIDVT

-364 DGRVHFLVSFSE
+364 DGRIHFLVSFSE

-388 EIAEYK
+388 EIAEYN
-394 GDYSGYEIQLEVT
+394 GDYSGYEIQLDVT
-407 DKGDLETI
+407 DKGDIETI

>member
-22 TMAVVLVVLILLI
+22 TMAVVLAVLILLI
-35 SLIRKRKK
+35 YLIRKRKK

-58 SGDEDDLAKDSSDS
+58 AGDEDDLAQDSSDS
-72 NTLAQDNII
+72 TDLAQDNIVQ
-81 LDDRSDSTESRILA
+81 DSNTPDYS
-95 QDASDSNTLV
+95 SSNTLV
-105 QDDLAQDYNPQ
+105 QDNQHD
-116 GDNLAKDSNSGEEFS
+116 DNLAQDSNSGEEFGT
-131 AHHPYDNFGSD
+131 HHPYDNFGSD
-142 YKDYDDDIKDIDNS
+142 YKDYDDDTEYDYNPEEDAETIDNN
-156 DDTVAIDNSDDTVA
+156 DDAEA
-170 LAQNTPAEEYN
+170 LAQNTSAEEYN
-181 LYTNYNEG
+181 LYTNYNKG
-189 FNSDLNNGV
+189 FNPDLNKGV
-198 VNGTEDVEV
+198 EDCTEDVED
-207 NVKDSENDPME
+207 NAKDLENDPME

-243 NDSKESPK
+243 DDSKESP
-251 EPEESTEEFKES
+251 
-263 SESPKEPEESQE
+263 
-275 SSEESKEPPVELILH
+275 EESKEPPVELILH

-299 PKEEEE
+299 PKEEE

-316 AAITLVDGSDRVM
+316 AVITLFDGSDRVM

-349 NEPEIKIAL
+349 NESEIKIAL
-358 QDGFVF
+358 QDGFIF
-364 DGRVHFLVSFSE
+364 DGRIHFLVSFSE

-388 EIAEYK
+388 EIAECK

>member
-22 TMAVVLVVLILLI
+22 TMSVVLVVLILLI

-58 SGDEDDLAKDSSDS
+58 AGDEDDLDQDASDS
-72 NTLAQDNII
+72 NTLAQDSN
-81 LDDRSDSTESRILA
+81 A
-95 QDASDSNTLV
+95 QDSSDSNT
-105 QDDLAQDYNPQ
+105 LAQDYNPQ
-116 GDNLAKDSNSGEEFS
+116 GDNLAQDSNSGEEFS

-142 YKDYDDDIKDIDNS
+142 YKDYDDDAEYDYNPEEDVETTDNNG
-156 DDTVAIDNSDDTVA
+156 DEEA

-189 FNSDLNNGV
+189 FNPDLNR
-198 VNGTEDVEV
+198 DVEDGTKDV
-207 NVKDSENDPME
+207 EDNVKDSENDPME
-218 ELLDEENDDIYNS
+218 ELMDEENDDIYNS

-243 NDSKESPK
+243 DDSKESLESQESSK
-251 EPEESTEEFKES
+251 EPE
-263 SESPKEPEESQE
+263 E

-299 PKEEEE
+299 PKEEE

-316 AAITLVDGSDRVM
+316 TAITLVDGSDRVM

-364 DGRVHFLVSFSE
+364 DGRIHFLVSFSE

>member
-22 TMAVVLVVLILLI
+22 TMAVVLAVLILLI
-35 SLIRKRKK
+35 YLIRKRKK

-58 SGDEDDLAKDSSDS
+58 AGDEDDLAQDSSGSTD
-72 NTLAQDNII
+72 LAQDNIVQ
-81 LDDRSDSTESRILA
+81 DSNTPDYSN
-95 QDASDSNTLV
+95 SNTLV
-105 QDDLAQDYNPQ
+105 QDNQHD
-116 GDNLAKDSNSGEEFS
+116 DNLAQDSNSGEEFGT
-131 AHHPYDNFGSD
+131 HHPYDNFGSD
-142 YKDYDDDIKDIDNS
+142 YKDYDDDTEYDYNPEEDAETIDNN
-156 DDTVAIDNSDDTVA
+156 DDTEASA
-170 LAQNTPAEEYN
+170 RNTPAEEYN

-189 FNSDLNNGV
+189 FNPDLNR
-198 VNGTEDVEV
+198 DVEDCTKDV
-207 NVKDSENDPME
+207 EDNAKDSKNDPME
-218 ELLDEENDDIYNS
+218 ELMDEENDDIYNS
-231 DFVDGFFGTLAK
+231 DFVDSFFGTLAK
-243 NDSKESPK
+243 NDSKES
-251 EPEESTEEFKES
+251 
-263 SESPKEPEESQE
+263 SESPKEPEESKE
-275 SSEESKEPPVELILH
+275 SPEESKEPPVELILH

-299 PKEEEE
+299 PKEEE

-316 AAITLVDGSDRVM
+316 AVITLVDGSDRVM

-349 NEPEIKIAL
+349 NESEIKIAL
-358 QDGFVF
+358 QDGFIF
-364 DGRVHFLVSFSE
+364 DGRIHFLVSFSE

-388 EIAEYK
+388 EIAECK

>member
-43 KKLEEKTAAAIDKAM
+43 KKLEEKTAAAIDEAM
-58 SGDEDDLAKDSSDS
+58 AGEDEE
-72 NTLAQDNII
+72 DNVI
-81 LDDRSDSTESRILA
+81 LDGRSDSTESRILA
-95 QDASDSNTLV
+95 QG
-105 QDDLAQDYNPQ
+105 NPQ
-116 GDNLAKDSNSGEEFS
+116 GDNLAQDFSDNNPQGEALAQDSNSGEEFS

-142 YKDYDDDIKDIDNS
+142 YKDYDDDVEYDYNPEENVEDLKATGNSGDTKTIDRN
-156 DDTVAIDNSDDTVA
+156 DNEEA
-170 LAQNTPAEEYN
+170 LAQETSQSKEYD
-181 LYTNYNEG
+181 LYTDYNKDL
-189 FNSDLNNGV
+189 SPDLNPELNNDV
-198 VNGTEDVEV
+198 EDGTEDVEE
-207 NVKDSENDPME
+207 NSEDTKDSENDPME

-243 NDSKESPK
+243 DDSPESPESQEDPTESKESP
-251 EPEESTEEFKES
+251 E
-263 SESPKEPEESQE
+263 
-275 SSEESKEPPVELILH
+275 EPPVELILH
-290 DQISVEENT
+290 DQVSVEENT
-299 PKEEEE
+299 PKEEE
-305 KEKEAPEENKK
+305 KKAPEENKK
-316 AAITLVDGSDRVM
+316 AAITLIDGSDRVM
-329 VSVGE
+329 VSIGE
-334 KFESKHKKEFTIDVT
+334 KFESRHKKEFTINVT

>member
-22 TMAVVLVVLILLI
+22 TMAVVLAVLILLI
-35 SLIRKRKK
+35 YLIRKRKK

-58 SGDEDDLAKDSSDS
+58 AGDEDDLAQDSSDS
-72 NTLAQDNII
+72 TDLAQDNIVQ
-81 LDDRSDSTESRILA
+81 DSNTPDYS
-95 QDASDSNTLV
+95 SSNTLV
-105 QDDLAQDYNPQ
+105 QDNQHD
-116 GDNLAKDSNSGEEFS
+116 DNLAQDSNSGEEFGT
-131 AHHPYDNFGSD
+131 HHPYDNFGSD
-142 YKDYDDDIKDIDNS
+142 YKDYDDDTEYDYNPEEDAETIDNN
-156 DDTVAIDNSDDTVA
+156 DDTEA
-170 LAQNTPAEEYN
+170 LAQNTSAEEYN
-181 LYTNYNEG
+181 LYTNYNKG
-189 FNSDLNNGV
+189 FNPDLNKGV
-198 VNGTEDVEV
+198 EDGTEDVED
-207 NVKDSENDPME
+207 NAKDLENDPME

-243 NDSKESPK
+243 DDSKESP
-251 EPEESTEEFKES
+251 
-263 SESPKEPEESQE
+263 
-275 SSEESKEPPVELILH
+275 EESKEPPVELILH
-290 DQISVEENT
+290 DQISVEKNT
-299 PKEEEE
+299 PKEEE

-316 AAITLVDGSDRVM
+316 AVITLVDGSDRVM

-349 NEPEIKIAL
+349 NESEIKIAL
-358 QDGFVF
+358 QDGFIF
-364 DGRVHFLVSFSE
+364 DGRIHFLVSFSE

-388 EIAEYK
+388 EIAECK

>member
-22 TMAVVLVVLILLI
+22 TMAVVLAVLILLI
-35 SLIRKRKK
+35 YLIRKRKK

-58 SGDEDDLAKDSSDS
+58 AGDEDDLAQDSSDS
-72 NTLAQDNII
+72 TDLAQDNIVQ
-81 LDDRSDSTESRILA
+81 DSNTPDYS
-95 QDASDSNTLV
+95 SSNTLV
-105 QDDLAQDYNPQ
+105 QDNQHD
-116 GDNLAKDSNSGEEFS
+116 DNLAQDSNSGEEFGT
-131 AHHPYDNFGSD
+131 HHPYDNFGSD
-142 YKDYDDDIKDIDNS
+142 YKDYDDDTEYDYNPEEDAETIDNN
-156 DDTVAIDNSDDTVA
+156 DDAEA
-170 LAQNTPAEEYN
+170 LAQNTSAEEYN
-181 LYTNYNEG
+181 LYTNYNKG
-189 FNSDLNNGV
+189 FNPDLNNGV
-198 VNGTEDVEV
+198 EDGTEDVED
-207 NVKDSENDPME
+207 NAKDLENDPME

-243 NDSKESPK
+243 DDSKESP
-251 EPEESTEEFKES
+251 
-263 SESPKEPEESQE
+263 
-275 SSEESKEPPVELILH
+275 EESKEPPVELILH

-299 PKEEEE
+299 PKEEE

-316 AAITLVDGSDRVM
+316 AVITLVDGSDRVM

-349 NEPEIKIAL
+349 NESEIKIAL
-358 QDGFVF
+358 QDGFIF
-364 DGRVHFLVSFSE
+364 DGRIHFLVSFSE

-388 EIAEYK
+388 EIAECK

>member
-22 TMAVVLVVLILLI
+22 TMAVVLAVLILLI
-35 SLIRKRKK
+35 YLIRKRKK

-58 SGDEDDLAKDSSDS
+58 AGDEDDLAQDSSDS
-72 NTLAQDNII
+72 TDLAQDNIVQ
-81 LDDRSDSTESRILA
+81 DSNTPDYSN
-95 QDASDSNTLV
+95 SNTLV
-105 QDDLAQDYNPQ
+105 QDNQHD
-116 GDNLAKDSNSGEEFS
+116 DNLAQDSNSGEEFGT
-131 AHHPYDNFGSD
+131 HHPYDNFGSD
-142 YKDYDDDIKDIDNS
+142 YKDYDDDTEYDYNPEEDAETIDNN
-156 DDTVAIDNSDDTVA
+156 DDTEA
-170 LAQNTPAEEYN
+170 LAQNTSAEEYN
-181 LYTNYNEG
+181 LYTNYNKG
-189 FNSDLNNGV
+189 FNPDLNKGV
-198 VNGTEDVEV
+198 EDGTEDVED
-207 NVKDSENDPME
+207 NAKDLENDPME

-243 NDSKESPK
+243 DDSKESP
-251 EPEESTEEFKES
+251 EESK
-263 SESPKEPEESQE
+263 ESPK
-275 SSEESKEPPVELILH
+275 ESKEPPVELILH

-299 PKEEEE
+299 PKEEE

-316 AAITLVDGSDRVM
+316 AVITLVDGSDRVM

-358 QDGFVF
+358 QDGFIF
-364 DGRVHFLVSFSE
+364 DGRIHFLVSFSE

-388 EIAEYK
+388 EIAECK

>member
-22 TMAVVLVVLILLI
+22 AMAVVLAVLILLI
-35 SLIRKRKK
+35 YLIRKRKK

-58 SGDEDDLAKDSSDS
+58 AGDEDDLAQDSSDSTDLAQDNIVQDSNTPDYSGS
-72 NTLAQDNII
+72 NTLAQDNQH
-81 LDDRSDSTESRILA
+81 D
-95 QDASDSNTLV
+95 
-105 QDDLAQDYNPQ
+105 
-116 GDNLAKDSNSGEEFS
+116 DNLAQDSNSGEEFGT
-131 AHHPYDNFGSD
+131 HHPYDNFGSD
-142 YKDYDDDIKDIDNS
+142 YKDYDDDTEYDYNPEEDAETIDNN
-156 DDTVAIDNSDDTVA
+156 DDAEA
-170 LAQNTPAEEYN
+170 LAQNTSAEEYN
-181 LYTNYNEG
+181 LYTNYNKG
-189 FNSDLNNGV
+189 FNPDLNKGV
-198 VNGTEDVEV
+198 EDGTEDVED
-207 NVKDSENDPME
+207 NAKDLENDPME

-243 NDSKESPK
+243 DDSKESP
-251 EPEESTEEFKES
+251 
-263 SESPKEPEESQE
+263 
-275 SSEESKEPPVELILH
+275 EESKEPPVELILH

-299 PKEEEE
+299 PKEEE

-329 VSVGE
+329 ISVGE

-358 QDGFVF
+358 QDGFIF
-364 DGRVHFLVSFSE
+364 DGRIHFLVSFSE

-383 LKDVR
+383 IKDVR
-388 EIAEYK
+388 EIAECK

>member
-22 TMAVVLVVLILLI
+22 TMAVVLAVLILLI
-35 SLIRKRKK
+35 YLIRKRKK

-58 SGDEDDLAKDSSDS
+58 AGDEDDLAQDSSDS
-72 NTLAQDNII
+72 TDLAQDNIVQ
-81 LDDRSDSTESRILA
+81 DSNTPDYS
-95 QDASDSNTLV
+95 SSNTLV
-105 QDDLAQDYNPQ
+105 QDNQHD
-116 GDNLAKDSNSGEEFS
+116 DNLAQDSNSGEEFGT
-131 AHHPYDNFGSD
+131 HHPYDNFGSN
-142 YKDYDDDIKDIDNS
+142 YKDYDDDTEYDYNPEEDAETIDNN
-156 DDTVAIDNSDDTVA
+156 DDAEA
-170 LAQNTPAEEYN
+170 LAQNTSAEEYN
-181 LYTNYNEG
+181 LYTNYNKG
-189 FNSDLNNGV
+189 FNPDLNKGV
-198 VNGTEDVEV
+198 EDCTEDVED
-207 NVKDSENDPME
+207 NAKDLENDPME

-243 NDSKESPK
+243 DDSKESP
-251 EPEESTEEFKES
+251 
-263 SESPKEPEESQE
+263 
-275 SSEESKEPPVELILH
+275 EESKEPLVELILH

-299 PKEEEE
+299 PKEEE

-316 AAITLVDGSDRVM
+316 AVITLVDGSDRVM

-349 NEPEIKIAL
+349 NESEIKIAL
-358 QDGFVF
+358 QDGFIF
-364 DGRVHFLVSFSE
+364 DGRIHFLVSFSE

-388 EIAEYK
+388 EIAECK

>member
-1 MDVQSFLN
+1 MNVQSFLN

-35 SLIRKRKK
+35 YLIRKRKK

-58 SGDEDDLAKDSSDS
+58 AGDEDDLAQDSSDS
-72 NTLAQDNII
+72 TDLAQDNIVQ
-81 LDDRSDSTESRILA
+81 DSNTPDYS
-95 QDASDSNTLV
+95 SSSNTLV
-105 QDDLAQDYNPQ
+105 QDNQHD
-116 GDNLAKDSNSGEEFS
+116 DNLAQDSNSGEEFS
-131 AHHPYDNFGSD
+131 THHPYDNFGSD
-142 YKDYDDDIKDIDNS
+142 YKDYDDDTEYDYNPEEDAETIDNN
-156 DDTVAIDNSDDTVA
+156 DDAGA
-170 LAQNTPAEEYN
+170 LAQNTPTEEYN
-181 LYTNYNEG
+181 LYTNYNKG
-189 FNSDLNNGV
+189 FNPDLNNGV
-198 VNGTEDVEV
+198 EDGTEDVEV
-207 NVKDSENDPME
+207 NVKDSENNPME
-218 ELLDEENDDIYNS
+218 ELMDEENDDIYNS

-243 NDSKESPK
+243 NDSKES
-251 EPEESTEEFKES
+251 
-263 SESPKEPEESQE
+263 SESPKEPEEFKE
-275 SSEESKEPPVELILH
+275 SPEESKEPPVELILH

-299 PKEEEE
+299 PKEEE

-334 KFESKHKKEFTIDVT
+334 KFESRHKKEFTIDVT

-364 DGRVHFLVSFSE
+364 DGRIHFLVSFSE

-388 EIAEYK
+388 EIAECK

>member
-58 SGDEDDLAKDSSDS
+58 AGDEDDLAQDSSDS
-72 NTLAQDNII
+72 TDLAQDNIVQ
-81 LDDRSDSTESRILA
+81 DSNTPDYS
-95 QDASDSNTLV
+95 SSNTLV
-105 QDDLAQDYNPQ
+105 QDNQHD
-116 GDNLAKDSNSGEEFS
+116 DNLARDSNSGEEFGT
-131 AHHPYDNFGSD
+131 HHPYDNFGSD
-142 YKDYDDDIKDIDNS
+142 YKDYDDDTEYDYNPEEDAETIDNN
-156 DDTVAIDNSDDTVA
+156 DDTEA
-170 LAQNTPAEEYN
+170 LAQNTSAEEYN
-181 LYTNYNEG
+181 LYTNYNKG
-189 FNSDLNNGV
+189 FNPDLNKGV
-198 VNGTEDVEV
+198 EDGTEDVED
-207 NVKDSENDPME
+207 NAKDLENDPME

-243 NDSKESPK
+243 DDSKESP
-251 EPEESTEEFKES
+251 EESKES
-263 SESPKEPEESQE
+263 P
-275 SSEESKEPPVELILH
+275 EESKEPPVELILH

-299 PKEEEE
+299 PKEEE

-316 AAITLVDGSDRVM
+316 AVITLVDGSDRVM

-358 QDGFVF
+358 QDGFIF
-364 DGRVHFLVSFSE
+364 DGRIHFLVSFSE

-388 EIAEYK
+388 EIAECK